1 MPWHQGQSSNP
12 GRLSK
17 GCRRKLTDAFI
28 RTLAR
33 DWQAHGK
40 AVIKR
45 VRADNPLAYFKGM
58 LSLVPKDV
66 SVEGDIKQ
74 ALLKTEPLSAT
85 VAFLE
90 SVVSECDESSQ
101 IHELDKNKSEAV
113 E

>member
-90 SVVSECDESSQ
+90 QFISENDDSPGANETARY
-101 IHELDKNKSEAV
+101 KSGTAA
-113 E
+113 

>member
-1 MPWHQGQSSNP
+1 
-12 GRLSK
+12 
-17 GCRRKLTDAFI
+17 
-28 RTLAR
+28 
-33 DWQAHGK
+33 
-40 AVIKR
+40 
-45 VRADNPLAYFKGM
+45 M